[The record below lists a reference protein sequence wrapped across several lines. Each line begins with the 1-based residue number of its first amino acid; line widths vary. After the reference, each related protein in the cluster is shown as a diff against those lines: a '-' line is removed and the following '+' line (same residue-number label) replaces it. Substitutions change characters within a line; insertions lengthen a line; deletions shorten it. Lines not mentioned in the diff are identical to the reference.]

1 MTPAGL
7 FRLSGLALVVGAIA
21 AVIGNVATSVL
32 FPDMNSPSVATS
44 PLFVPLN
51 LLATVGTV
59 LVLLG
64 FPGLY
69 AWRAHEMG
77 IAGLVG
83 AVLIA
88 LTGMMF
94 GVFFGLFSVLFQPY
108 LAAQVPQLLS
118 GDGPPALFPFFILGT
133 LFQVIGS
140 ILFALPMLRGR
151 MLPRWPGYA
160 LVVSALVA
168 IVSFF
173 LSGPGSPT
181 TPLTILANLL
191 PPALLIIALGW
202 LGYLLWAGSPQRSEQ
217 PMTRTASPSASV
229 VR

>member
-1 MTPAGL
+1 M
-7 FRLSGLALVVGAIA
+7 
-21 AVIGNVATSVL
+21 
-32 FPDMNSPSVATS
+32 
-44 PLFVPLN
+44 
-51 LLATVGTV
+51 GT
-59 LVLLG
+59 
-64 FPGLY
+64 
-69 AWRAHEMG
+69 
-77 IAGLVG
+77 AGLVG

-88 LTGMMF
+88 VTGMIF
-94 GVFFGLFSVLFQPY
+94 GVFFGLFSVLLQPY
-108 LAAQVPQLLS
+108 LAAQAPQLLS

-133 LFQVIGS
+133 VLQVIGS

-160 LVVSALVA
+160 LVVSAIFA

-202 LGYLLWAGSPQRSEQ
+202 LGYLLWTGSPRTSEQ
-217 PMTRTASPSASV
+217 PMTRTASQPAGM
-229 VR
+229 

>member
-7 FRLSGLALVVGAIA
+7 FRLSGLALTVGAIV
-21 AVIGNVATSVL
+21 AVIGNIATSVL
-32 FPDMNSPSVATS
+32 FPDMNSPSEAMS
-44 PLFVPLN
+44 ASYVPLN

-108 LAAQVPQLLS
+108 LAAQAPQIFS

-133 LFQVIGS
+133 VFQVIGS

-173 LSGPGSPT
+173 LGGPGSPT

-191 PPALLIIALGW
+191 PPVLLIIALGW
-202 LGYLLWAGSPQRSEQ
+202 LGYLLWAGSPQTSA
-217 PMTRTASPSASV
+217 PPITRTASQSAGM
-229 VR
+229 